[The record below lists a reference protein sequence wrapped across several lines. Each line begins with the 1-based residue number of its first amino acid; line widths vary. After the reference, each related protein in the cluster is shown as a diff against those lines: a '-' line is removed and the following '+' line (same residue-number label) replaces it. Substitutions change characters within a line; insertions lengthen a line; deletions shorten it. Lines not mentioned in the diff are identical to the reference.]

1 MGSGGDLRCTYQE
14 TNRSRQGRSY
24 GKSEKPERE
33 ASSIEK
39 EVNVLR
45 KYMTVVLVPMVA
57 MLLAVFLQVR
67 VVNAGYEL
75 ENMLGEASN
84 IDLQKEILESELA
97 IMKSPESLLSRAQ
110 ELGMRFELPAARA
123 KRVALVNLE
132 NGR

>member
-1 MGSGGDLRCTYQE
+1 M
-14 TNRSRQGRSY
+14 
-24 GKSEKPERE
+24 
-33 ASSIEK
+33 
-39 EVNVLR
+39 R
-45 KYMTVVLVPMVA
+45 KYMTIVLVPMAA

-75 ENMLGEASN
+75 ENMMGEASN

-97 IMKSPESLLSRAQ
+97 TMKSPEGLLSRAR